1 MGGTYPRSVQML
13 GHLSRLATLF
23 DNPEVR
29 VLLDYVFV
37 VVSDVFGCHSEAV
50 RL

>member
-1 MGGTYPRSVQML
+1 MGGTYPPSVQML